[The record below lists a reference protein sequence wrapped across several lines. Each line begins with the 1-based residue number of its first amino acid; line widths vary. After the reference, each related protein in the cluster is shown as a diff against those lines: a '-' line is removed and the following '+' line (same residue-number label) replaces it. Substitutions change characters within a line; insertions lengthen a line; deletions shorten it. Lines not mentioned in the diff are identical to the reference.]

1 VASGFQSLG
10 VDYPRL
16 TPRLITGGKVFAVLI
31 GGGFIAI
38 ALWAHFV
45 GGRP

>member
-1 VASGFQSLG
+1 LAA
-10 VDYPRL
+10 
-16 TPRLITGGKVFAVLI
+16 GKTMAVLI
-31 GGGFIAI
+31 AGGFIVI